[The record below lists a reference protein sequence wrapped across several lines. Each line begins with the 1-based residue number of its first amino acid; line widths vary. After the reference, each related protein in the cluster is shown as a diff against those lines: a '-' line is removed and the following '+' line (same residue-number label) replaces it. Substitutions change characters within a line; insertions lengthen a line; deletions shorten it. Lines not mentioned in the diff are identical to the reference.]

1 MLGSEMIVKVK
12 AKLNSLD
19 TGSNRTV
26 RPEMALLFLNDSYL
40 KLSRA
45 KYKASSG
52 IVDDTAFQANQQV
65 TDELNHLTT
74 SSYIT
79 PVISSDPEPVYSA
92 DLTTLTRYR
101 YHLRSKINI
110 GYKGKTKWV
119 TDINYHTLNTSNP
132 ATLDPFNRPEPLNP
146 TVYFEGNKLLIPAKD
161 FTVPNYYVTY
171 MQFPETITQVS
182 NCIAPFIDEI
192 VDVAAFLILESW
204 GDPRAQTLLT
214 AYKVVSGE

>member
-1 MLGSEMIVKVK
+1 MVGSEMIIKLK

-19 TGSNRTV
+19 TYSNRTV
-26 RPEMALLFLNDSYL
+26 RPEMALLFLNDAYI

-52 IVDDTAFQANQQV
+52 VIDDSAFQATQLS
-65 TDELNHLTT
+65 TDDLNHLTK
-74 SSYIT
+74 SDYIT
-79 PVISSDPEPVYSA
+79 PVVTSDPDPVYSI
-92 DLTTLTRYR
+92 DLSTLTRYR
-101 YHLRSKINI
+101 YHLRSKIQI
-110 GYKGKTKWV
+110 GYKDKTLWV

-146 TVYFEGNKLLIPAKD
+146 TVYFEGNKLLIPVKG
-161 FTVPNYYVTY
+161 FTVPNYYITY
-171 MQFPETITQVS
+171 LQFPETITQTSDCV
-182 NCIAPFIDEI
+182 APFVDEI

-204 GDPRAQTLLT
+204 GDARAQTLLS